1 MGKIKFYAVSTGRR
15 TGIYTSWNEA
25 EKQVTGYRHCSYKS
39 YTTLQEALQD
49 MRVNGHDDPP
59 IFRHRDVHVTS
70 SDSNLTTNVTY
81 VDTLPPDSPTH
92 QMVMELE
99 HPEICLDHLNVNRS
113 FSCPDVNTNS
123 VTSCSNTMLKE
134 MNNIDS
140 VIQSHNV
147 SSESEVEL
155 TLKIDTSE
163 NHNTNS
169 TNSITSSGKT
179 MMNDNT
185 KVMFDLIM
193 LMNDKIENLEKKL
206 DVQIEMNQKLVDTI
220 QTNTVNQQKHD
231 EGIYDSLFTEQK
243 KVDKLINEVQSLSNK
258 CDSISESQSKLQRDN
273 DSMIFTQKS
282 LNQSHNNL
290 NDKLL
295 QTQDTL
301 NSFDTKFSEVLDK
314 VRQLNDHQNHL
325 IQEHQTKSGQHTN
338 VASSIGLNNP
348 NDHIV
353 HDQQEIEI
361 NKQVPQKTN
370 SLNESFTPSSTKDD
384 GEDENNDLSDIII
397 LDHPMIK
404 KLESTRNNNH
414 KKVPYLH
421 LPDTCRNVILGD
433 SNMRSVNKTRLDR
446 TKVSDI
452 RTYRGA
458 SVKTLTEIIA
468 STESVFPNVERVSLC
483 IGSIDCA
490 RRYLDCQHL
499 IRDYENLI
507 FEVKQVFP
515 TAQIAI
521 IAIPPQS
528 QSDTNKMIMQVNQ
541 ALKHLAKKLN
551 VVFGQCDS
559 LWMHVTK
566 DGHVDNIILV
576 DNIHLS
582 PFGLGLLLRSVTS
595 FLFGLK
601 RLHSIEQPMSPGM
614 SLLRRENSSSSLNKD
629 QYGKMK
635 QCQSDQTQLQSK
647 NQINPHDINSNQ
659 SQMELNELNSSELSS
674 NANHTD
680 IKLNDD
686 YTFHMKSFS
695 EQLTKTLSEGFM
707 SLVNLTLSSKS
718 SHSSYST
725 FQSH

>member
-99 HPEICLDHLNVNRS
+99 HPKICLDHLNVNRS

-384 GEDENNDLSDIII
+384 GEDENNDLSDVII